1 MNVEPEPQH
10 RITKK
15 SPLLQNRAAVA
26 GTGEFDENPE
36 AEIPVP
42 LVVENPVAEIP
53 VPLVVENPEAEIP
66 VPPVVENPEAEIPEA
81 QEVTEEVVVDGWGMY
96 EMDGLLLSEDEP
108 GGIQPVPRGNAQCKS
123 APSYH
128 SRS

>member
-42 LVVENPVAEIP
+42 P
-53 VPLVVENPEAEIP
+53 VVENPEAEIP
-66 VPPVVENPEAEIPEA
+66 VQPVVENPEAEIPEA

-108 GGIQPVPRGNAQCKS
+108 EGIQPDPEEC
-123 APSYH
+123 PM
-128 SRS
+128 